1 MTCDT
6 VAAVAVLEETFRTI
20 WSDPPDARADG
31 QASLARITR
40 ESARR
45 LTAQSNACSG
55 KPARSTPRDFVETAY
70 YERRSVGELAST
82 SGLPE
87 AEVRR
92 MLREGMD
99 EIRRQ
104 FAP

>member
-1 MTCDT
+1 L
-6 VAAVAVLEETFRTI
+6 V
-20 WSDPPDARADG
+20 
-31 QASLARITR
+31 
-40 ESARR
+40 ES
-45 LTAQSNACSG
+45 
-55 KPARSTPRDFVETAY
+55 AY

-104 FAP
+104 FAPAGNR